1 MKKTIMAV
9 SALLIFVQGW
19 AQQGDGDLNR
29 ELDVTREYEPTVN
42 SAVKLG
48 IKPNMV
54 DTASLRVD
62 VDYEITPDPI
72 QYRSEVTPIKPVSVS
87 VDNLHEELPF
97 YIKAGLGVP
106 FQSVL
111 DANISSIRNLNG
123 KWGLYVNHYGSW
135 SKRKSYDG
143 LKTPGSQT
151 FNTVGVFGE
160 HRFGRFGI
168 GGEIGFDYDKI
179 SRYGYSSSWAESVY
193 GESATDLFDASANA
207 LRQNYSTVRGK
218 IVFGHSFEDLSRFN
232 IRFGAEGY
240 YFSDRYDAKE
250 AHVNAFLDLGKRFGI
265 HEITLHAGYDLYQGS
280 GLLDEYKNSMF
291 SIRPMYRVRGGT
303 FDIALGVTYVAVMD
317 DFTYADEGDG
327 QSASVLF
334 PLFDLKWKIAK
345 GFTPYLKLDG
355 RQDNY
360 GYRNTTLWNP
370 YVLQGFVG
378 RNTSV
383 NDARI
388 GIQGSSASSFSYN
401 VYGGFSRYLNMNYAQ
416 NYYYQATDGT
426 PVYQGNVFVLAQRD
440 VTMWTVGGEVVG
452 RISGKFGM
460 ELGVQYKGYRVKEV
474 DGVKARLGLPA
485 LTARLALNYNY
496 RDKLLLKAGADV
508 YGPRDYEMLFTSYTH
523 PSEVVYGHDNM
534 QVDVHLGAEYNF
546 SKNFGI
552 FVEGRNLANQ
562 SLYYYNQYK
571 ALGINFLAGVKIQ
584 F

>member
-1 MKKTIMAV
+1 
-9 SALLIFVQGW
+9 
-19 AQQGDGDLNR
+19 
-29 ELDVTREYEPTVN
+29 
-42 SAVKLG
+42 
-48 IKPNMV
+48 
-54 DTASLRVD
+54 
-62 VDYEITPDPI
+62 
-72 QYRSEVTPIKPVSVS
+72 
-87 VDNLHEELPF
+87 
-97 YIKAGLGVP
+97 
-106 FQSVL
+106 
-111 DANISSIRNLNG
+111 
-123 KWGLYVNHYGSW
+123 
-135 SKRKSYDG
+135 
-143 LKTPGSQT
+143 
-151 FNTVGVFGE
+151 
-160 HRFGRFGI
+160 
-168 GGEIGFDYDKI
+168 
-179 SRYGYSSSWAESVY
+179 
-193 GESATDLFDASANA
+193 
-207 LRQNYSTVRGK
+207 
-218 IVFGHSFEDLSRFN
+218 
-232 IRFGAEGY
+232 
-240 YFSDRYDAKE
+240 
-250 AHVNAFLDLGKRFGI
+250 
-265 HEITLHAGYDLYQGS
+265 
-280 GLLDEYKNSMF
+280 
-291 SIRPMYRVRGGT
+291 MYRVRGGT

-327 QSASVLF
+327 QSTSVLF

-401 VYGGFSRYLNMNYAQ
+401 VYGGFSRYRYLNMNYAQ

-508 YGPRDYEMLFTSYTH
+508 YGHAIMRCCSRRTPTPVKWYT
-523 PSEVVYGHDNM
+523 GHDNM

-546 SKNFGI
+546 SKKF
-552 FVEGRNLANQ
+552 RNLYRRAESGQ
-562 SLYYYNQYK
+562 SV
-571 ALGINFLAGVKIQ
+571 ALLLQSIQSVGINFLAGVKIQ